1 MCLVLFALDAHPRYR
16 LLVAANRDEHFAR
29 PTAPAGFW
37 TDAPGV
43 LAGRDLDKGGTWF
56 GVTTE
61 GRFAAVTNFRG
72 APPVPGGPSR
82 GALAVDYL
90 QGDSAP
96 ADFIAALARRAGE
109 YQGFSLLVGDA
120 RALHYYSNRLP
131 AASEGGVP
139 VPAGVHGLSNHLL
152 DTPWPKVERGRRA
165 LEATLPLPAEARER
179 SLIAALSDRE
189 PPPDERLLPQGAPLA
204 FERALAAPF
213 IHAPERD
220 YGTRCSTLLSIA
232 RDGQVEFFEQTWD
245 RLGRPAASARHA
257 FRLR

>member
-29 PTAPAGFW
+29 PTAPADFW

-43 LAGRDLDKGGTWF
+43 LAGRDLEKGGTWF
-56 GVTTE
+56 GVSTG

-90 QGDSAP
+90 RGDLAP
-96 ADFIAALARRAGE
+96 ADFIAALARRADE
-109 YQGFSLLVGDA
+109 YQGFSLLVGDT
-120 RALHYYSNRLP
+120 RALHYYSSRLP
-131 AASEGGVP
+131 TAPEGGVR
-139 VPAGVHGLSNHLL
+139 VAAGVHGLSNHLL

-165 LEATLPLPAEARER
+165 LEAALPLATEARER

-189 PPPDERLLPQGAPLA
+189 PPPDERLVSQGAPLA

-220 YGTRCSTLLSIA
+220 YGTRCSTLLSITH
-232 RDGQVEFFEQTWD
+232 DGQVEFFEQTWD
-245 RLGRPAASARHA
+245 RLGRPAGNARHA
-257 FRLR
+257 FGMR